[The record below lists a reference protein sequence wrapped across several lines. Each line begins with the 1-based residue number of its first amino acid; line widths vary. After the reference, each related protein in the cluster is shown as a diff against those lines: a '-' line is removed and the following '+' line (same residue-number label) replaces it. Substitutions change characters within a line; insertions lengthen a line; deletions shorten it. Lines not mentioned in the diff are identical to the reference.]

1 MEPEKTDTPREYR
14 GLLGRTRQEALHYTC
29 AQCGVLF
36 GAAVYTSINV
46 ATDAELGE
54 LLSKGELNSLACPGC
69 KATALPNIPL
79 VYHDPK
85 ARRFAVLLSEN
96 MRHEE
101 LQSRARVIQALL
113 DDSSD
118 IPDYV
123 RRVDVVFGTAG
134 LLRLL
139 DETMEALTPVSAAQD
154 ELQHLKRS
162 LEERE
167 RELEQREGEIV
178 AREEDLHAKQEDLI
192 SQKSKLEEREQ
203 DLARG
208 WADIERER
216 EALRALALEL
226 QSSHSRPEPTPT
238 PAAAPAPAEAG
249 VEAEAVTKPV
259 PLAEE
264 AADAPAAGGITL
276 EGRPQEEVHRWRASD
291 ERWLALRHEDRTY
304 LLARPGELQG
314 AFTAAEPEL
323 LLQLLQTPGG
333 PLHVVV
339 ALPVVGE
346 PWPARTLW
354 WPLDQAREEHRRIL
368 ESLSEEFVVQ
378 LDIYDDESRPAATW
392 EIQAPLAENAR
403 FALERGGEMLEATE
417 ARDFDEA
424 IEAYRELGEERLGR
438 KQHNFAADSFR
449 ELPTPAATRLAL
461 GIVSYWSE
469 PENQEYLVQIKS
481 FPLSYWRAIRE
492 RVVRRAVDFGL
503 HLSSELTDFALK
515 HKLVKGRKEL
525 LRTCV
530 ANFAEVSLRIKPS
543 DLDPAQ
549 ELENWR
555 LLLADC
561 VREKVQVDVEI
572 EELAA
577 AAAKRAGVSE
587 DETAPGGD
595 LGTLSE
601 EQLLPLLAERTQRR
615 DAALELCERGNPKLA
630 EPIYRAV
637 CNMTR
642 SEVARVI
649 PAMLPLGRDVARF
662 FVKGLKH
669 RKSFLRQGCAL
680 ALGSMKAEE
689 GIATLMEMLLAEP
702 TNVWKEASRALG
714 EMGTLS
720 LGALIAGVKNADAEG
735 RERIAWALS
744 QSGLDPD
751 CRVEVEAMAR
761 GRDTRLARVAAR
773 SMELMEQVRQ
783 NDEEVRGGRPL
794 RDQTIVR
801 SFTRQFYD
809 AMAGEVSELDEE
821 DILEQEEVL
830 DETDILDEA
839 VEVSDDDII

>member
-1 MEPEKTDTPREYR
+1 MDQEKSDTPREYR

-29 AQCGVLF
+29 AQCGILY

-54 LLSKGELNSLACPGC
+54 LLSKGELNTLTCPGC
-69 KATALPNIPL
+69 GATALPNIPL

-101 LQSRARVIQALL
+101 LRSRARVIEALL

-167 RELEQREGEIV
+167 RELEQREGELV
-178 AREEDLHAKQEDLI
+178 AREEDLHATQEDLI
-192 SQKSKLEEREQ
+192 GQRSKLEEREQ
-203 DLARG
+203 ELARG
-208 WADIERER
+208 WADIDRER

-226 QSSHSRPEPTPT
+226 QSSHSRPEPAPPP
-238 PAAAPAPAEAG
+238 PAAPDET
-249 VEAEAVTKPV
+249 EAEAEVEPV
-259 PLAEE
+259 PEEE
-264 AADAPAAGGITL
+264 AEAPGVDGLAL
-276 EGRPQEEVHRWRASD
+276 EGRPQEEVDRWRASD
-291 ERWLALRHEDRTY
+291 ERTAVLRHDDRTF
-304 LLARPGELQG
+304 LLARPGELLD

-333 PLHVVV
+333 PLHVIV

-346 PWPARTLW
+346 PWAARTLW
-354 WPLDQAREEHRRIL
+354 WPLDQARAEHRQIL
-368 ESLSEEFVVQ
+368 EALADEFVVQ

-392 EIQAPLAENAR
+392 EIQAPLAENTR
-403 FALERGGEMLEATE
+403 FALERGGEMLAATE

-424 IEAYRELGEERLGR
+424 IEAYRELGDERLGR

-492 RVVRRAVDFGL
+492 RVVRRAIEYGL
-503 HLSSELTDFALK
+503 HLSTELTDFALK
-515 HKLVKGRKEL
+515 HKLAKGRKEL

-601 EQLLPLLAERTQRR
+601 DQLLPLLAERSQRR

-649 PAMLPLGRDVARF
+649 PAMLPLGREVARF

-689 GIATLMEMLLAEP
+689 GIAALMEMLLAEP

-720 LGALIAGVKNADAEG
+720 LGALIAGVKNADAQG

-773 SMELMEQVRQ
+773 AAELMEQVRQ